1 MRLKDYAGS
10 ALTSLNR
17 WGVDPH
23 QAVWRSRG
31 LRKVRADRKEFLR
44 QGDASGDITLFPMG
58 SDYVITGERTA
69 EGGVASGHY
78 FHQDLVVARDIFRSN
93 PRRHIDVGSRV
104 DGFVAHVAAF
114 RDIEVCDI
122 RPITTPVEGI
132 TFHHLDL
139 MSMGDEWFG
148 AADSVSCLH
157 ALEHFGLGRYGDPI
171 DFDGWRKGLDSLRAL
186 LEPGGTLYL
195 SVPTGMHQRV
205 EFNAHRI
212 FSLHFLK
219 QTISDD
225 FDILQVDF
233 VLDDGSLSTNID
245 LDSHAA
251 QRSFDA
257 KHGCSIWKLQK
268 NKA

>member
-1 MRLKDYAGS
+1 MSLKDYVRP
-10 ALTSLNR
+10 ALTSLTR
-17 WGVDPH
+17 WGIDPR
-23 QAVWRSRG
+23 QAVWRSQELGR
-31 LRKVRADRKEFLR
+31 VRADRKELLR
-44 QGDASGDITLFPMG
+44 QGDSTGGTTLFPMG
-58 SDYVITGERTA
+58 RAYVITGERTA
-69 EGGVASGHY
+69 EAGEASGHY
-78 FHQDLVVARDIFRSN
+78 FHQDLLVARDIFRSN

-132 TFHHLDL
+132 TFHHMDL
-139 MSMGDEWFG
+139 MSMSDEWFG
-148 AADSVSCLH
+148 VADSVSCLH
-157 ALEHFGLGRYGDPI
+157 ALEHFGLGRYGDLV
-171 DFDGWRKGLDSLRAL
+171 DFDGWRKGLDNLRDL

-195 SVPTGMHQRV
+195 SVPTGMQQRI

-212 FSLHFLK
+212 FSLPFLK
-219 QTISDD
+219 KTVSND

-233 VLDDGSLSTNID
+233 VLDDGSLSTKID

-257 KHGCSIWKLQK
+257 KYACSIWKLQK
-268 NKA
+268 K

>member
-1 MRLKDYAGS
+1 M
-10 ALTSLNR
+10 SLQVNE
-17 WGVDPH
+17 
-23 QAVWRSRG
+23 Q
-31 LRKVRADRKEFLR
+31 LR
-44 QGDASGDITLFPMG
+44 
-58 SDYVITGERTA
+58 
-69 EGGVASGHY
+69 GGVASGHY
-78 FHQDLVVARDIFRSN
+78 FHQDLAVARDIFRSN

-132 TFHHLDL
+132 IFHHLDL
-139 MSMGDEWFG
+139 MSMGDDWFG
-148 AADSVSCLH
+148 VADSVSCLH

-171 DFDGWRKGLDSLRAL
+171 DFDGWRKGLDNLRAL

-195 SVPTGMHQRV
+195 SVPTGRHQRI

-212 FSLHFLK
+212 FSLPFLK
-219 QTISDD
+219 QTVSDD

-233 VLDDGSLSTNID
+233 VLDDGSLSANID
-245 LDSHAA
+245 LESQAA

-257 KHGCSIWKLQK
+257 RFGCSIWKLQK
-268 NKA
+268 K